1 MSLRDPAFAFDLAHP
16 GPRLRFAAA
25 WAGLLVALA
34 ILGGGM
40 AATIFAFAGGI
51 VLAGAGQYPHPRIG
65 LCNVLTFVRLALASL
80 LASRIGGDPGWAEVA
95 IAVAAL
101 ATDGVD
107 GWSARRAG
115 LISRFGARFDMEV
128 DSALALVLAC
138 LAAGRLGGW
147 VLMLGALRYVWLAAG
162 LGLPRLR
169 GPLPESYAR
178 KAVCVIQIAALIVAI
193 CPAVPRDAAIA
204 AAAIAGALLIW
215 SFGRDGL
222 WLLRRA

>member
-25 WAGLLVALA
+25 WAVLLTALA
-34 ILGGGM
+34 VLDGAL
-40 AATIFAFAGGI
+40 AAAVFIFAGG
-51 VLAGAGQYPHPRIG
+51 VVVAGAGRYPHPRIG
-65 LCNVLTFVRLALASL
+65 LCNVLTFLRLALACL
-80 LASRIGGDPGWAEVA
+80 LASRIGEDPGWPEVG

-138 LAAGRLGGW
+138 LAAERLGGW
-147 VLMLGALRYVWLAAG
+147 VLLLGVMRYVWLAAG
-162 LGLPRLR
+162 LVVPRLS
-169 GPLPESYAR
+169 GTLPDSLAR
-178 KAVCVIQIAALIVAI
+178 KTVCVLQIAALIAAI
-193 CPAVPRDAAIA
+193 CPAVPEGAAMA
-204 AAAIAGALLIW
+204 VAAIAGVLLIW
-215 SFGRDGL
+215 SFGRDGS